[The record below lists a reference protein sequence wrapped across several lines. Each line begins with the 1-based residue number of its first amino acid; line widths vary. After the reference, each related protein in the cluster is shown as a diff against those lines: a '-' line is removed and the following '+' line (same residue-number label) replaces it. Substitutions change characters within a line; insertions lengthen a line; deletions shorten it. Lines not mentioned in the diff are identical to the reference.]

1 MEAKER
7 RERINSLLQQTRQP
21 ITGTALA
28 KILGVSRQ
36 VIVGDIAILRA
47 GGIDIYATPQG
58 YVILPTAAPSAV
70 KARLACRHDRDHM
83 EEELAVIVDNG
94 GKVLDVS
101 VEHPVYGEIKANLM
115 LTSRRDLTEFLRRT
129 AESGA
134 VPLSLVTGGVH
145 LHTVEAP
152 SDEVLQKIRVEL
164 RALGILL
171 D

>member
-7 RERINSLLQQTRQP
+7 REQIVLSLKCAGQP
-21 ITGTALA
+21 LTGTFLA
-28 KILGVSRQ
+28 KELGVSRQ

-47 GGIDIYATPQG
+47 SGIDIYATPQG
-58 YVILPTAAPSAV
+58 YIILPGAASTSVTA
-70 KARLACRHDRDHM
+70 RFACRHGAESM
-83 EEELAVIVDNG
+83 EVELAAIVDNG
-94 GKVLDVS
+94 GRVLDVS
-101 VEHPVYGEIKANLM
+101 VDHPVYGEIKANLM
-115 LTSRRDLTEFLRRT
+115 LASRRDLAEFLHKS

-152 SDEVLQKIRVEL
+152 SKDILQKIAIEL
-164 RALGILL
+164 KQLGILL